1 MGFGLTSATP
11 RSLLAKFSVD
21 HDDAVKKAARY
32 GVTSINSTAQVAEA
46 LTAMGEEL
54 TESTAGGKPKVDRA
68 VLMPLADLD
77 RDWKRIGEREPNPL
91 AEAVLY
97 GKRASKWS

>member
-1 MGFGLTSATP
+1 MAKFEHQLACSLIGMQARGIRLDVGYTQE
-11 RSLLAKFSVD
+11 LLAKFSVD

-54 TESTAGGKPKVDRA
+54 TESTA
-68 VLMPLADLD
+68 
-77 RDWKRIGEREPNPL
+77 
-91 AEAVLY
+91 AEAEGRPRGAHAV
-97 GKRASKWS
+97 GGSRP